1 MLLHSNTPFMPQ
13 TKLTIAAAPYGFA
26 TTDDQGIVTRMDIRP
41 ELGGNNSGSSPMMLL
56 LNALA
61 GCASIDVL
69 MILNKMKIPVQDY
82 TVTVDGE
89 REKDKEPA
97 LWQTIHMRFAMKGDP
112 AMEPSVK
119 RAIDL
124 SLDKYCSVAFTLRAG
139 GATITYDLDIS
150 AN

>member
-1 MLLHSNTPFMPQ
+1 MPQ

-69 MILNKMKIPVQDY
+69 MILNKMKISVEDY
-82 TVTVDGE
+82 VVTVDGE

-97 LWQTIHMRFAMKGDP
+97 LWQTIHMRFTMKGDP
-112 AMEPSVK
+112 AIEPSVK

-139 GATITYDLDIS
+139 GATITYDLHIS
-150 AN
+150 AD

>member
-1 MLLHSNTPFMPQ
+1 MPH
-13 TKLTIAAAPYGFA
+13 TVLTLAQAPYGFA
-26 TTDDQGIVTRMDIRP
+26 ATDDQGITTTMDVKP
-41 ELGGNNSGSSPMMLL
+41 ELGGNNSGSSPMMML

-69 MILNKMKIPVQDY
+69 MILNKMKINMQDY
-82 TVTVDGE
+82 TVKVEGE

-97 LWQTIHMRFAMKGDP
+97 LWQTIHMTFSMKGDP
-112 AMEPSVK
+112 ANEASVK

-139 GATITYDLDIS
+139 GAVITYDLDIT
-150 AN
+150 AA